1 MSLTPEEIV
10 ELDAKIE
17 EAAEKA
23 AQKATPTPEELK
35 TIVAEAVRQ
44 TLLQMGVDSS
54 NPIEMQRDF
63 NHLRQWR
70 RAGDEIKKKGIVA
83 TISIFATGVL
93 ALVLI
98 GVKEWL
104 NS

>member
-1 MSLTPEEIV
+1 MSLTPEERA
-10 ELDAKIE
+10 ELEAKIE

-23 AQKATPTPEELK
+23 GQKATPSQEELS

-44 TLLQMGVDSS
+44 TLLQMGVDFT